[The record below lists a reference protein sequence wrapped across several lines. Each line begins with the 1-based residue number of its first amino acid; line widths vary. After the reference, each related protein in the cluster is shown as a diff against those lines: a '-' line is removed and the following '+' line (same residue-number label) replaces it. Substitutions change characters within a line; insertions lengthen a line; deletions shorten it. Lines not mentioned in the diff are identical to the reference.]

1 MWRKHADLHTVR
13 VLIVASHEVLP
24 VPRLASVVSVARNY
38 NRRWVNSVDHIQVGG
53 GADKHGEGTG
63 CSTLGLM
70 VRQQRPTH
78 SATTVRRG
86 EPSGGIAFDETLH
99 DHVG

>member
-63 CSTLGLM
+63 LLDARSHGPATAPDA
-70 VRQQRPTH
+70 QRDH
-78 SATTVRRG
+78 G
-86 EPSGGIAFDETLH
+86 PSGRALRRHRIR
-99 DHVG
+99 